1 MIIPVLDI
9 KNGIAVS
16 GKSGKR
22 KTYKPLKTIFHES
35 SNPYKIAKSLR
46 QAGASRIYMAD
57 LDSIEKIGSNFEIIE
72 KINKIIPVM
81 LDSGV
86 NNTQMAREALKI
98 ADKIIVATETLK
110 DIKDLD
116 GILNTMDKEKIIISV
131 DIKDGEIFGK
141 YAKFDF
147 EIFTQKI
154 IELNPDEI
162 IILDISRVGTE
173 KGVDMKLMKRF
184 KGVGTSVIVGGGI
197 KESDIDIL
205 HKLGIKKFL
214 VGSALHN
221 GKLPPEF

>member
-9 KNGIAVS
+9 KNGVAVS

-22 KTYKPLKTIFHES
+22 KSYKPLKTIFHES
-35 SNPYKIAKSLR
+35 SNPYKIAKALR
-46 QAGASRIYMAD
+46 SVGASRIYIAD
-57 LDSIEKIGSNFEIIE
+57 LDAIEKIGSNFDVIK

-86 NNTQMAREALKI
+86 NNTQMAMEALKI

-110 DIKDLD
+110 DIEDLN

-147 EIFTQKI
+147 ESFIQKI
-154 IELNPDEI
+154 IELKPDEI

-173 KGVDMKLMKRF
+173 KGVDLKLMKKF
-184 KGVGTSVIVGGGI
+184 KGVGTSVIVGGGVT
-197 KESDIDIL
+197 ESDIDIL
-205 HKLGIKKFL
+205 HKLGINKFL

-221 GKLPPEF
+221 GKLSPEF